1 VGGDVISE
9 EQSCDTGMI
18 EALSQELNGWK
29 LDTDIN
35 TQHRMY
41 RKHSISVT

>member
-1 VGGDVISE
+1 MLSGE
-9 EQSCDTGMI
+9 EQSCDTGVI

-35 TQHRMY
+35 TEHRMY
-41 RKHSISVT
+41 RKPSISVT